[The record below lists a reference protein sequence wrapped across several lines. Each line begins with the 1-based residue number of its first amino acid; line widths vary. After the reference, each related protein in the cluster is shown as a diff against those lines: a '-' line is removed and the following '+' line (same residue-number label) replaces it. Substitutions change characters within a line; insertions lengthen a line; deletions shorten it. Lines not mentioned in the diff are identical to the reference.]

1 MEKFNLSGFTK
12 GWFIGNF
19 TPTLLNT
26 LDFEISIK
34 RYKAGDIETKH
45 HHKIATEYT
54 VIVDG
59 EVTMNGI
66 KYEKNNI
73 IKISPNESTDF
84 KCITDVITVVVK
96 TPSVNNDKFTN

>member
-1 MEKFNLSGFTK
+1 MLLFCEKSPN
-12 GWFIGNF
+12 WFCN
-19 TPTLLNT
+19 NNC
-26 LDFEISIK
+26 FE
-34 RYKAGDIETKH
+34 GVVE
-45 HHKIATEYT
+45 
-54 VIVDG
+54 G